1 METKAG
7 NQRPSYMSTKAKID
21 KIKMFLCSWHN
32 VQLTDI
38 LLRSDFDSD
47 EAILLHLPYI
57 NLDLFQCAGKLS
69 FMFLFKENIFFLN

>member
-38 LLRSDFDSD
+38 LLRSDFD
-47 EAILLHLPYI
+47 
-57 NLDLFQCAGKLS
+57 LS
-69 FMFLFKENIFFLN
+69 LIHI